1 VPFRVAALALALAV
15 VLAPAAPQAPTHSGV
30 IVVSLLERTIG
41 RETYTLTPVGRGFE
55 FSSEMDLVERGGP
68 LHVESAMQ
76 LDSSFAPL
84 RFRASGRSYRFVNVD
99 VDVEVS
105 GASARVRNLAD
116 TRDVQLPEHYFT
128 AQSYAPLAA
137 RALLVRY
144 WESHGRPARI
154 DVLPGSPSRPVTVE
168 FRGEDVVRV
177 AGRDARL
184 RRYTVSGVVWGRESV
199 WIDDRDQF
207 AAITSRIHIMALEGV
222 REDLVDAWP
231 ALQASDIR
239 DRMADLAGLAEVQAR
254 GAVAT
259 GAYALAGGRVVDGLG
274 GAPIEDAIVVVEH
287 GVITAVGPRA
297 SVTVPAGART
307 IDATGTTITPGLW
320 DLHGHVSQIE
330 WAPAYLA
337 AGVTSVRDMGGEA
350 AFLTAF
356 RDALAAGRAVG
367 PRLLLAG
374 LVDADSDRA
383 LGAVAASTPEAGR
396 AVVDRYHAMGFDQ
409 MKLYSLLEPDVVRA
423 ITARAHELGMTV
435 TGHVP
440 TSLGLAGA
448 IDAGMDQVAHM
459 PGGSADLID
468 TLVARGVAID
478 PTLPWG
484 ELLGHA
490 PETPIEAFEP
500 GIASIDPALE
510 MNYRS
515 VTTRSTAASVA
526 AGQQRTLALVKR
538 LHDAGVPIVAGTDG
552 AVPGYSL
559 LRNLELFVAA
569 GLTPMEAIQAATVV
583 PARVMGLA
591 GSAGTIEVGKRADLL
606 VLDAN
611 PLDDIANIRR
621 ARWVAS
627 NGVLYDVRAFRAR

>member
-1 VPFRVAALALALAV
+1 MLVRVAALALAL

-30 IVVSLLERTIG
+30 IVVSLLERPIG
-41 RETYTLTPVGRGFE
+41 RETFTLTSVHDGFE
-55 FSSEMDLVERGGP
+55 FTSSMDLVERGGP
-68 LHVESAMQ
+68 LHVESTMQ

-84 RFRASGRSYRFVNVD
+84 RFRAEGQSYRFVNVD
-99 VDVEVS
+99 VEVEVS
-105 GASARVRNLAD
+105 GATARVRNLDD
-116 TRDVQLPEHYFT
+116 TRDVPLPGHYFA

-144 WESHGRPARI
+144 WEANGRPARI
-154 DVLPGSPSRPVTVE
+154 DVLPGAPSRPVTVE
-168 FRGEDVVRV
+168 YRGEDVVRV
-177 AGRDARL
+177 AGRDLRL
-184 RRYTVSGVVWGRESV
+184 RRYTVTGVVWGRESV
-199 WIDDRDQF
+199 WIDEQDRF
-207 AAITSRIHIMALEGV
+207 AGLTSRIHIMALEGV

-231 ALQASDIR
+231 ALQAADIR
-239 DRMADLAGLAEVQAR
+239 DRMADLAGLAQAY
-254 GAVAT
+254 ATTAIAT
-259 GAYALAGGRVVDGLG
+259 GTYALSGGRVIDGLG
-274 GAPIEDAIVVVEH
+274 GAPLDDATIVVRDGRIE
-287 GVITAVGPRA
+287 AVGSRSA
-297 SVTVPAGART
+297 VDVPEGMR
-307 IDATGTTITPGLW
+307 IVDAAGTTITPGLW

-350 AFLTAF
+350 AFLVAF
-356 RDALAAGRAVG
+356 RDAVAAGRAVG
-367 PRLLLAG
+367 PRLWLAG

-383 LGAVAASTPEAGR
+383 LGAAAAATPGAGR
-396 AVVDRYHAMGFDQ
+396 AVVDRYHELGFDQ

-459 PGGSADLID
+459 PGGSADLIE

-515 VTTRSTAASVA
+515 VTTRSNAASVA

-552 AVPGYSL
+552 AVPGFSL